1 MKELQEKTTY
11 FFVDESGDP
20 TFYNRKGEY
29 VVGSE
34 GCSPILLLGFIKT
47 EDPVSIRQRVAAL
60 RKEILSDNYL
70 NTVLSVRNRT
80 AIAFHATDDIPE
92 VRERVYRL
100 IKDLPL
106 KAEFIVARKIED
118 IFIKRHNSSANIFYD
133 DLVTRLFKSQLHQ
146 SHRNIIYFAVRGNRA
161 RQKPLEEAIK
171 TAINL
176 FEEESKT
183 ELETEVKILPQR
195 PESETCLQVVDYLNW
210 AVYRAFTKRE
220 ERYLRFVENKISLI
234 VDLYDSNTH
243 HRNYYNARNPFSVER
258 ISPL

>member
-1 MKELQEKTTY
+1 MKKVQEKTTY

-20 TFYNRKGEY
+20 TFYNRKGKY
-29 VVGSE
+29 TVGNE

-47 EDPVSIRQRVAAL
+47 EDPVSIRQKITTL

-80 AIAFHATDDIPE
+80 AATFHATDDIPE
-92 VRERVYRL
+92 VRERMYRL
-100 IKDLPL
+100 ITDLPL
-106 KAEFIVARKIED
+106 KAEFIVARKIKD

-146 SHRNIIYFAVRGNRA
+146 SHQNIIYFAVRGNRA

-176 FEEESKT
+176 FEEEAKT
-183 ELETEVKILPQR
+183 KLDTEVKVLPQR
-195 PESETCLQVVDYLNW
+195 PEAEPCLQVIDYLNW

-220 ERYLRFVENKISLI
+220 ERYIRFVESNISLI

-243 HRNYYNARNPFSVER
+243 HRNYYNAKNPFRVEK